1 MRHGPADGFES
12 KPVGLT
18 VLERA
23 YGLLSPLAFGA
34 AQITERLR
42 GASARELRS
51 RSGYVPQTKPP
62 SLWFH
67 GASAGEMAAA
77 LRLVSTLHEHRY
89 RFTALYT
96 STNRAG
102 VEFVSHSDPDAEM
115 ATLSPWDT
123 PACVSRALDC
133 WQPYALFLI
142 ETELWPRLV
151 FEAYQRNIPVL
162 SVSARIYPRDMSRYS
177 AIKPFMAPTFR
188 RLTRILTQDETE
200 RERFIRIGAP
210 EDICLSA
217 GNLKYLQPAMPS
229 LEAAS
234 LAEEIGLKQDDRVVV
249 VGSVHQS
256 EASAVLAT
264 LRRLNIRNL
273 RMILAP
279 RHLSSG
285 DVVWREAGRLG
296 WKIRRRSDGVAGP
309 DWQVLVLDTFG
320 ELGRFYSIGSCA
332 VVGGG
337 FGKFG
342 GHNPFEPV
350 MAGAPVVCGLH
361 FDNFGAEVR
370 ALTAVVPDTQ
380 VANIEQLGAV
390 LTKWLSDDAL
400 RLTVLSRQ
408 RSAIPDGSAIAK
420 RYLEALGPWLSVVH
434 V

>member
-1 MRHGPADGFES
+1 MRYGPAVGLES

-23 YGLLSPLAFGA
+23 YGLLSPVAFGA

-42 GASARELRS
+42 GASAGELRS
-51 RSGYVPQTKPP
+51 RNGFVPQAKAPAF
-62 SLWFH
+62 WFH

-77 LRLVSTLHEHRY
+77 SRLVSTLREHCY
-89 RFTALYT
+89 RFRALYT

-102 VEFVSHSDPDAEM
+102 VEFISHTDPDAEI

-123 PACVSRALDC
+123 PACVSRVLDC
-133 WQPYALFLI
+133 WRPYALFLI

-151 FEAYQRNIPVL
+151 FEAYQRDIPVF
-162 SVSARIYPRDMSRYS
+162 SVSARIYPRDMSRYN
-177 AIKPFMAPTFR
+177 AIKPFMVPTFR

-210 EDICLSA
+210 EDVCLSA
-217 GNLKYLQPAMPS
+217 GNLKYLQPAMLP
-229 LEAAS
+229 LEGAS
-234 LAEEIGLKQDDRVVV
+234 LAAEVGVSQDDRVVV
-249 VGSVHQS
+249 VGSVHHA
-256 EASAVLAT
+256 EASGVLAT
-264 LRRLNIRNL
+264 LHQMSIKNL
-273 RMILAP
+273 RVILAP

-285 DVVWREAGRLG
+285 GLLWSDAGRLG
-296 WKIRRRSDGVAGP
+296 WKVKRRSEGAVGA
-309 DWQVLVLDTFG
+309 DWRVLVLDTFG
-320 ELGRFYSIGSCA
+320 ELRRFYSIASCA

-350 MAGAPVVCGLH
+350 MVGAPVIFGPH

-370 ALTAVVPDTQ
+370 ALTAVTPDAQ
-380 VANIEQLGAV
+380 VENVEQLGSV

-400 RLTVLSRQ
+400 RLTVLSLQ
-408 RSAIPDGSAIAK
+408 RSAIPDGTGIAK
-420 RYLEALGPWLSVVH
+420 RYIEALGPWLSPVH